1 MTLRKVPSQAASGAD
16 TFSDNLVGVQITTGT
31 GQLTNTNFSLDGEV
45 IQRDTKNFK
54 TNPFSEFLT
63 LEDLKLENELLSTDE
78 IAKRKKE
85 IKFKG
90 SKNDS
95 SKSLFGSLK
104 SRLGTATK
112 NIVLNFPAAILI
124 DSNSLISS
132 DGLTAYNIVYSTT
145 TNTTQ
150 FDVQF
155 SMLYN
160 PFSIVTITPNSKDN
174 KSSVSLIRDFYNTYQ
189 KYVISINN
197 VSYKILSY
205 NEPNQNNII
214 KLKVEGKPFTGD
226 TYSSNILIRPND
238 GIVEEF
244 FRGLDDLEESL
255 LNRETSPIYTASF
268 KVPRDSFDQS
278 KTELISVN
286 YTWPLSEKDNWNIKI
301 EGLDYQSYLTDLSDI
316 AEEIDEY
323 KSNLFVRFLTSPQ
336 LFEFDSPDKKAESI
350 FQLYGQSFDKVKKYI
365 DNIAY
370 MRNVSYDGVN
380 NVPDILLKNLANTLG
395 LDTVNLIDEKTIDEL
410 LYTKTSQ
417 QYSGLVS
424 GTSLLDAEY
433 EFYRRL
439 LVNLAHIYKS
449 KGTRQSLEFFLR
461 FLGAPEPM
469 IKINQYVYKVKS
481 YPKSFNLE
489 DDIFKA
495 TTGKYTVTTT
505 TFNTTSYLYSA
516 VTTTGSTSLNVDGYP
531 VNSNTLQ
538 PKSVSGVTDLFF
550 QKGSGWYDN
559 TKDHKSPLILDED
572 LSSGTTIDGE
582 FVLTGRTKTVITKDS
597 PRTYGEDYFNIYRTL
612 PGLDTGYELETIIDN
627 RQTELVGDES
637 HLILNRKNIEVYLS
651 SAQAVDYDVYR
662 KSRDFELTFGT
673 NSLLPQT
680 GVTFAEY
687 VDLMLHQQIKNSNVV
702 KYRKNYIT
710 LEDIFQ
716 DYISQTDFTPYS
728 FPDVNLFIEKMS
740 PYWTSVIDQIIP
752 STTLWTGGN
761 LISNNIF
768 GRPKY
773 QYKYGCQPVEIIDNL
788 YPEIPSGYTQY
799 FEDVIDEYDNGIR
812 DEVNQLGEYKYDGN
826 ILIFPT
832 FEINGIFYSG
842 TTGNTSS
849 VTGLTY
855 VIVSGK
861 TNGLNSAKLFQDDGS
876 GSDYALTTGTTNT
889 VNADY
894 DKIKELWKVALLNTV
909 TYVNT
914 CTDCQY
920 SGLTVDNY
928 GYISSYAPFTG
939 ATGIT
944 TTPIKVRRK
953 LLTANIFTD
962 NNGDEK
968 IKLTSFKYGPN
979 DCNNEIFIDLNAKAF
994 TDIFDCTFPT
1004 GCTANYFEGPTPT
1017 PTNTPTPTPTPT
1029 PLPATAVPTALPT
1042 AVPTATP
1049 TELPTATP
1057 TSTPT
1062 STPTPTPIP
1071 CSFDANVVYVPPATA
1086 IPTTIPTAIPTA
1098 TPSPVP
1104 ATYTPTPTNT
1114 QTPTPAPV
1122 TYTPTPTN
1130 TQTPTPEPATYTPT
1144 PTPTPDC
1151 NFAVE
1156 VTIFYPTNTPTP
1168 TPTPT
1173 STSTPTPTPTP
1184 VCSCYH
1190 HNAIIG
1196 QADLNIATGNTL
1208 TFRNNKVYT
1217 GYFDCNGN
1225 EAFKQYD
1232 TAGTYTNDLCPNG
1245 LPVNVYY
1252 WRDDNATVA
1261 SVSSVVNTGV
1271 CCTVTTPTPT
1281 PTRTPTATPTNTP
1294 TPLPPSFLAS
1304 FGNTCAEALS
1314 NCSGGAIPVYEFT
1327 RETSTGTT
1335 MCDMEWIVSD
1345 SLFNSG
1351 LITGST
1357 FFTVQCG
1364 TNPQYLRQWA
1374 LYLPPNGG
1382 SFSAYQYGDCGFC
1395 STPTPTPT
1403 PTNTPTPTPTPD
1415 CNFSVIVDVVFSTPT
1430 PTPSPEP
1437 ATATPTPTPDCNFS
1451 VVVDVVYST
1460 PTPTPSPIPATD
1472 TPTPTP
1478 SPVPATDTPT
1488 PTPDPNF
1495 YYIAERYECQGD
1507 GTCLYTEELFISNPT
1522 ELTIAPIPRFRLDPT
1537 SGYILKVTS
1546 QISSRIALIT
1556 SMSGSGTLSCS
1567 SFCVQPATYTPTPSS
1582 TPSPEPATYTP
1593 TPTNTQ
1599 TPIPASATYTPTPTP
1614 TPICYIYVVSAN
1626 DGTSNRNVYSFNYL
1640 RCDGSSAI
1648 GSVMNDQSR
1657 TVCAREGSVTSASPY
1672 IDAVEDGVICGSDPT
1687 QVPTQIP
1694 TSTPTP
1700 SPLPATDTPT
1710 PSPLPATDTPTPS
1723 PFPPTVTPVP
1733 TDTPTPT
1740 PLPDGVLDFGS
1751 TTSGVNQCGFGFGPN
1766 DYEYYITYYVN
1777 FTSPRSSYGYV
1788 LVYLN
1793 DNSPIQLPFNQN
1805 DTTAST
1811 TVFCGC
1817 GSVCENIQYV
1827 MSIIYSTPT
1836 PTPEPEPT
1844 NQPTNPPS
1852 QCWQYG
1858 FSGTIY
1864 NSQSEC
1870 QDAEGGPCNQVVC
1883 PETPQ

>member
-63 LEDLKLENELLSTDE
+63 LDDLKLENELLSNDE

-85 IKFKG
+85 IRFKG
-90 SKNDS
+90 SKNDA

-104 SRLGTATK
+104 SRLGIATQ

-132 DGLTAYNIVYSTT
+132 DGLTASNIIYSNT

-150 FDVQF
+150 FDVLF

-197 VSYKILSY
+197 INYKILSY

-226 TYSSNILIRPND
+226 TYSSDILIRPND

-244 FRGLDDLEESL
+244 YRGLDDLEESL
-255 LNRETSPIYTASF
+255 VNRETSPIYTASF

-316 AEEIDEY
+316 ADEIDDY
-323 KSNLFVRFLTSPQ
+323 KSNLFIRFLTSPQ

-489 DDIFKA
+489 DDIFNA
-495 TTGKYTVTTT
+495 TVGKYTVTTA
-505 TFNTTSYLYSA
+505 TFNTTSYSYSA
-516 VTTTGSTSLNVDGYP
+516 VTTSGSTSLSVEGYP
-531 VNSNTLQ
+531 VNSTTFK
-538 PKSVSGVTDLFF
+538 PKSITGSTELFF

-559 TKDHKSPLILDED
+559 TKDHKSPLVIDEE
-572 LSSGTTIDGE
+572 LSSGTTINDK
-582 FVLTGRTKTVITKDS
+582 FVLTGRTKTSITKNS
-597 PRTYGEDYFNIYRTL
+597 PFTYGEDYFDVYRTL
-612 PGLDTGYELETIIDN
+612 PGLDTGYELEAIIDN
-627 RQTELVGDES
+627 TKTELVDDES
-637 HLILNRKNIEVYLS
+637 HLILNRKNIEIYLS
-651 SAQAVDYDVYR
+651 SAQAIDYDIYR

-673 NSLLPQT
+673 NSLTPQT

-687 VDLMLHQQIKNSNVV
+687 VDLMLHQQIKNSNVI

-716 DYISQTDFTPYS
+716 DYISQTGFTPYS

-799 FEDVIDEYDNGIR
+799 FEDVIDEYDNSIR
-812 DEVNQLGEYKYDGN
+812 GEVNELGEYKYDGN

-832 FEINGIFYSG
+832 FEINGNFYSG
-842 TTGNTSS
+842 TTGNTSTI
-849 VTGLTY
+849 TGLTGSNLTY

-861 TNGLNSAKLFQDDGS
+861 TNSSISAKLFQDDGS

-889 VNADY
+889 VNPGY
-894 DKIKELWKVALLNTV
+894 EGYEKIKELWKFAVLNTI
-909 TYVNT
+909 
-914 CTDCQY
+914 QY
-920 SGLTVDNY
+920 INQYSNSGLTVDNY

-944 TTPIKVRRK
+944 LTPTNVRKK
-953 LLTANIFTD
+953 LLIGNIFTD
-962 NNGDEK
+962 NNGNEK

-979 DCNNEIFIDLNAKAF
+979 DCSNEIFLDLNARPF
-994 TDIFDCTFPT
+994 TDIYDCTFS
-1004 GCTANYFEGPTPT
+1004 GCTATYFQGPTPT
-1017 PTNTPTPTPTPT
+1017 PTNTPIPTATPTTTPSPTPT
-1029 PLPATAVPTALPT
+1029 PLPATAT
-1042 AVPTATP
+1042 PTATP
-1049 TELPTATP
+1049 TPLPATATP
-1057 TSTPT
+1057 TVTPIPAT
-1062 STPTPTPIP
+1062 DTPTPTP
-1071 CSFDANVVYVPPATA
+1071 SPA
-1086 IPTTIPTAIPTA
+1086 
-1098 TPSPVP
+1098 P
-1104 ATYTPTPTNT
+1104 ATYTPTPTS
-1114 QTPTPAPV
+1114 
-1122 TYTPTPTN
+1122 
-1130 TQTPTPEPATYTPT
+1130 TPT

-1151 NFAVE
+1151 NFNVE
-1156 VTIFYPTNTPTP
+1156 LIIVT
-1168 TPTPT
+1168 
-1173 STSTPTPTPTP
+1173 S
-1184 VCSCYH
+1184 
-1190 HNAIIG
+1190 
-1196 QADLNIATGNTL
+1196 
-1208 TFRNNKVYT
+1208 
-1217 GYFDCNGN
+1217 
-1225 EAFKQYD
+1225 
-1232 TAGTYTNDLCPNG
+1232 
-1245 LPVNVYY
+1245 
-1252 WRDDNATVA
+1252 
-1261 SVSSVVNTGV
+1261 
-1271 CCTVTTPTPT
+1271 
-1281 PTRTPTATPTNTP
+1281 
-1294 TPLPPSFLAS
+1294 
-1304 FGNTCAEALS
+1304 
-1314 NCSGGAIPVYEFT
+1314 
-1327 RETSTGTT
+1327 
-1335 MCDMEWIVSD
+1335 
-1345 SLFNSG
+1345 
-1351 LITGST
+1351 
-1357 FFTVQCG
+1357 
-1364 TNPQYLRQWA
+1364 
-1374 LYLPPNGG
+1374 
-1382 SFSAYQYGDCGFC
+1382 
-1395 STPTPTPT
+1395 TPTPT

-1415 CNFSVIVDVVFSTPT
+1415 CNFNVDLTIITSTPT
-1430 PTPSPEP
+1430 PTPTS
-1437 ATATPTPTPDCNFS
+1437 TPTPSPTPDCNFN
-1451 VVVDVVYST
+1451 VDLTIITST
-1460 PTPTPSPIPATD
+1460 PTPTPTNTPTPSPTPDCNFNVDLVVITSTPTPSP
-1472 TPTPTP
+1472 TPTNEPTPTP
-1478 SPVPATDTPT
+1478 SPTPTLDCNFNVDLTIITSTPT
-1488 PTPDPNF
+1488 PTP
-1495 YYIAERYECQGD
+1495 
-1507 GTCLYTEELFISNPT
+1507 TST
-1522 ELTIAPIPRFRLDPT
+1522 LTPT
-1537 SGYILKVTS
+1537 STPDCNFNVDVIVENS
-1546 QISSRIALIT
+1546 
-1556 SMSGSGTLSCS
+1556 
-1567 SFCVQPATYTPTPSS
+1567 TPTPTPAPTGTPTPTPTS
-1582 TPSPEPATYTP
+1582 TPEPATYTP
-1593 TPTNTQ
+1593 TPTNT
-1599 TPIPASATYTPTPTP
+1599 TAPSPATYTPTPTSTT
-1614 TPICYIYVVSAN
+1614 TP
-1626 DGTSNRNVYSFNYL
+1626 
-1640 RCDGSSAI
+1640 
-1648 GSVMNDQSR
+1648 
-1657 TVCAREGSVTSASPY
+1657 E
-1672 IDAVEDGVICGSDPT
+1672 
-1687 QVPTQIP
+1687 
-1694 TSTPTP
+1694 
-1700 SPLPATDTPT
+1700 PATDTPT
-1710 PSPLPATDTPTPS
+1710 PTPTP
-1723 PFPPTVTPVP
+1723 TPVSCECLTVYNESGDRSIIFQYNRCSDGSLVSLSVPSGSNRTVCVQEGTDITDVSGLLTSVASGTPCAVNGDCTNPSTSTPTPVPTNVPTNIPTNVPTNIPTNVPTNVPTLEPTATPLP

-1740 PLPDGVLDFGS
+1740 PLPPTDTPTPTPLPPTDTPTPTPLPTDTPTPTPLPTDTPTPTPLPEGVLNFGS
-1751 TTSGVNQCGFGFGPN
+1751 TIDGVNQCGFGFGPN

-1777 FTSPRSSYGYV
+1777 FTSARNMMGYV
-1788 LVYLN
+1788 VVILN
-1793 DNSPIQLPFNQN
+1793 DNSTITIPFNQN
-1805 DTTAST
+1805 DTLAST
-1811 TVFCGC
+1811 TIFCGC
-1817 GSVCENIQYV
+1817 GSSCADIQEV
-1827 MSIIYSTPT
+1827 MSILYTTPT

-1844 NQPTNPPS
+1844 LEPTNPPS

-1870 QDAEGGPCNQVVC
+1870 QDAEGGPCSEVLC
-1883 PETPQ
+1883 PEGPQP

>member
-1 MTLRKVPSQAASGAD
+1 MTRRKVPSQAASGAD

-716 DYISQTDFTPYS
+716 DYISQTNFIPYS

-876 GSDYALTTGTTNT
+876 GSDYALVTGTTNT
-889 VNADY
+889 VMADY
-894 DKIKELWKVALLNTV
+894 NKIKELWKVALLNLV
-909 TYVNT
+909 TYINT
-914 CTDCQY
+914 CTDCEY

-928 GYISSYAPFTG
+928 GYISSYQPFINASG
-939 ATGIT
+939 DK
-944 TTPIKVRRK
+944 TTPSKVRRK

-962 NNGDEK
+962 NSGNEK

-979 DCNNEIFIDLNAKAF
+979 DCNNEIFLDLNAKPF
-994 TDIFDCTFPT
+994 TDIYDCTFS
-1004 GCTANYFEGPTPT
+1004 GGTATYFQGPTPT
-1017 PTNTPTPTPTPT
+1017 PTNTPI
-1029 PLPATAVPTALPT
+1029 
-1042 AVPTATP
+1042 
-1049 TELPTATP
+1049 PTATP
-1057 TSTPT
+1057 TSTPIPTATVTPLPATATPTAT
-1062 STPTPTPIP
+1062 STTTPTPTPTIT
-1071 CSFDANVVYVPPATA
+1071 CSFDADVVYVPPATA
-1086 IPTTIPTAIPTA
+1086 VPTTIPTATPSA

-1104 ATYTPTPTNT
+1104 A
-1114 QTPTPAPV
+1114 

-1144 PTPTPDC
+1144 PTSTPTPTPDC
-1151 NFAVE
+1151 NFNVDVE
-1156 VTIFYPTNTPTP
+1156 IFNPTNTPTP

-1173 STSTPTPTPTP
+1173 PDCNFNVDLIIITSTPTPTPT
-1184 VCSCYH
+1184 S
-1190 HNAIIG
+1190 
-1196 QADLNIATGNTL
+1196 
-1208 TFRNNKVYT
+1208 
-1217 GYFDCNGN
+1217 
-1225 EAFKQYD
+1225 
-1232 TAGTYTNDLCPNG
+1232 
-1245 LPVNVYY
+1245 
-1252 WRDDNATVA
+1252 
-1261 SVSSVVNTGV
+1261 
-1271 CCTVTTPTPT
+1271 
-1281 PTRTPTATPTNTP
+1281 
-1294 TPLPPSFLAS
+1294 
-1304 FGNTCAEALS
+1304 
-1314 NCSGGAIPVYEFT
+1314 
-1327 RETSTGTT
+1327 
-1335 MCDMEWIVSD
+1335 
-1345 SLFNSG
+1345 
-1351 LITGST
+1351 
-1357 FFTVQCG
+1357 
-1364 TNPQYLRQWA
+1364 
-1374 LYLPPNGG
+1374 
-1382 SFSAYQYGDCGFC
+1382 
-1395 STPTPTPT
+1395 
-1403 PTNTPTPTPTPD
+1403 TPTPTPTPD
-1415 CNFSVIVDVVFSTPT
+1415 CNFNVDLIIITSTPT
-1430 PTPSPEP
+1430 PTPTPSLEP
-1437 ATATPTPTPDCNFS
+1437 ATYTPTPTPTSTPTPTPTPDCNFN
-1451 VVVDVVYST
+1451 VDLIIVTST
-1460 PTPTPSPIPATD
+1460 PTPTPTSTPTPTPTPDCNFFVDIIVENSTPTPTPVPTS

-1488 PTPDPNF
+1488 PTPTIDLYVYYNANVFDCTDCGPNVV
-1495 YYIAERYECQGD
+1495 
-1507 GTCLYTEELFISNPT
+1507 
-1522 ELTIAPIPRFRLDPT
+1522 PT
-1537 SGYILKVTS
+1537 SKVKFLAPFTPNNTLFYITNPLNGKFYRTTTQTTS
-1546 QISSRIALIT
+1546 QAATLLDTTEYSS
-1556 SMSGSGTLSCS
+1556 C
-1567 SFCVQPATYTPTPSS
+1567 AT
-1582 TPSPEPATYTP
+1582 ACGF
-1593 TPTNTQ
+1593 
-1599 TPIPASATYTPTPTP
+1599 TPTPTP
-1614 TPICYIYVVSAN
+1614 PPTDTP
-1626 DGTSNRNVYSFNYL
+1626 
-1640 RCDGSSAI
+1640 
-1648 GSVMNDQSR
+1648 
-1657 TVCAREGSVTSASPY
+1657 
-1672 IDAVEDGVICGSDPT
+1672 
-1687 QVPTQIP
+1687 
-1694 TSTPTP
+1694 TPTP

-1710 PSPLPATDTPTPS
+1710 PSPTPSPLPATDTPTP
-1723 PFPPTVTPVP
+1723 TPVP
-1733 TDTPTPT
+1733 PTSFTAYISIDDGSGSGANACNGGNFSSYFAYQFNGFYGTMCDANSYIEGTIIQAEIDPNGYFWLSEGSGQSRYYKKYGSTNRAYPQEGCVNCPTPLPATDTPTPT
-1740 PLPDGVLDFGS
+1740 PLPATDTPTPTPTATPSLPDGVLDFGS
-1751 TTSGVNQCGFGFGPN
+1751 TTSGVNQCGFSYGPN
-1766 DYEYYITYYVN
+1766 DYEYFITYYVN
-1777 FTSPRSSYGYV
+1777 FTSPRSMNGYV
-1788 LVYLN
+1788 VVYLN

-1805 DTTAST
+1805 DTAAST

-1836 PTPEPEPT
+1836 PTPEPLPAT
-1844 NQPTNPPS
+1844 NTPIPANE
-1852 QCWQYG
+1852 CWQYAFEG
-1858 FSGTIY
+1858 PIY
-1864 NSQSEC
+1864 GSQSEC
-1870 QDAEGGPCNQVVC
+1870 VDASGGPCNQVAC
-1883 PETPQ
+1883 PEGPQA